1 MTGLRKSSDER
12 RAELVSAA
20 RAVAMAEG
28 LEHVTG
34 RKVAA
39 KAGLSSGLVF
49 FHFDGRAAL
58 LEAVLDALL
67 EDIFG
72 GLGVPTSDTEPADVQ
87 FMKFLELR
95 IARLR
100 AEKRQI
106 ELFVDFWV
114 LGVRE
119 PGIRKRMREGLERYR
134 EQVRPLSTRFAEG
147 HGGMTGDGLAQVAVS
162 FILGC
167 ALQVVMDSGR
177 VDTAQYLDTV
187 QALLMPAASSPKSKA
202 VRA

>member
-12 RAELVSAA
+12 RTQLVEAA
-20 RAVAMAEG
+20 RAVAAAEG
-28 LEHVTG
+28 LENVTG

-58 LEAVLDALL
+58 LEAVLDSLL

-72 GLGVPTSDTEPADVQ
+72 GIELPPGDQPPEVRFMQ
-87 FMKFLELR
+87 FLAKR
-95 IARLR
+95 IERLR
-100 AEKRQI
+100 AERRRM
-106 ELFVDFWV
+106 ELFIDFWV

-119 PGIRKRMREGLERYR
+119 PAIRKRIREGLERYR
-134 EQVRPLSTRFAEG
+134 EQVRPLSTEYAQG
-147 HGGMTGDGLAQVAVS
+147 HGGMTGEGLAQVAVS

-177 VDTAQYLDTV
+177 IDTAEYLDTV
-187 QALLMPAASSPKSKA
+187 KALLVPTKKT

>member
-12 RAELVSAA
+12 RAELISAA
-20 RAVAMAEG
+20 RAVALAEG

-49 FHFDGRAAL
+49 FHFDGRQAL

-72 GLGVPTSDTEPADVQ
+72 GLEVPEGDGPADERMLQ
-87 FMKFLELR
+87 FLEHR
-95 IARLR
+95 VSRLR
-100 AEKRQI
+100 HERRQL
-106 ELFVDFWV
+106 ELFIDFWV
-114 LGVRE
+114 LGTREASVRRR
-119 PGIRKRMREGLERYR
+119 IREGLERYR
-134 EQVRPLSTRFAEG
+134 EQVRPLATRVASSRP
-147 HGGMTGDGLAQVAVS
+147 GMTGDALAQVAVS

-177 VDTAQYLDTV
+177 IDTAEYFEAVRSLFV
-187 QALLMPAASSPKSKA
+187 ASRPAAREKKS
-202 VRA
+202 